1 MSTWLN
7 AGVTAIGVIF
17 GGILIFAFVDWL
29 DSTKFMNSIRDYVN
43 KNRSEGAPE
52 TSEFL
57 TNEALL
63 FYFGF
68 LYLYVIG
75 KLGIFS

>member
-7 AGVTAIGVIF
+7 AIGLIF

-29 DSTKFMNSIRDYVN
+29 DGTKFMNSIRDYVN
-43 KNRSEGAPE
+43 KNRSEGTQE
-52 TSEFL
+52 TLEFFL
-57 TNEALL
+57 STEALL

-68 LYLYVIG
+68 LYLYVLV

>member
-1 MSTWLN
+1 MSVGLV
-7 AGVTAIGVIF
+7 AIVTLF

-43 KNRSEGAPE
+43 KNMSEGTQE
-52 TSEFL
+52 TLVFFL
-57 TNEALL
+57 STEALL

-68 LYLYVIG
+68 LYLYILRELG
-75 KLGIFS
+75 IGIFS

>member
-7 AGVTAIGVIF
+7 TIGLIF
-17 GGILIFAFVDWL
+17 GGVLIFAFVDWL